1 MTTWVVNDLWL
12 GQKLQIWF
20 VPNEFLMDNVR
31 GHSLGEG
38 EGVDE
43 KDDNN
48 WHGER
53 GVIKNAMKTLQKSD
67 KALHGGEG

>member
-1 MTTWVVNDLWL
+1 
-12 GQKLQIWF
+12 
-20 VPNEFLMDNVR
+20 MDNVR

-48 WHGER
+48 WRGER

>member
-1 MTTWVVNDLWL
+1 
-12 GQKLQIWF
+12 
-20 VPNEFLMDNVR
+20 MDNVR

-38 EGVDE
+38 EGV
-43 KDDNN
+43 DDNN

-53 GVIKNAMKTLQKSD
+53 GVIKNAMKKLQESD